1 LSTSFPVLGLDR
13 RSGFGRRW
21 PRAAWPLSWVDTRI

>member
-13 RSGFGRRW
+13 GSGLAGCLLTVPPAGAGR
-21 PRAAWPLSWVDTRI
+21 